1 MGESN
6 LPSPPFIEIDGIS
19 NFRDLG
25 GYPISSTQ
33 SIRSSVIYRCA
44 EPSQVTKNGIE
55 AMQKLGIN
63 KVYDLR
69 SNNEIERNKA
79 SGRGG
84 VTEWD
89 GCERLFVPVFK
100 DEDYSP
106 ENLAL
111 RYADYTAEGTEV
123 SCDRLFEAMTDE

>member
-1 MGESN
+1 MTNIS
-6 LPSPPFIEIDGIS
+6 LPSPPFVTIEGIP

-25 GYPISSTQ
+25 GYPVSSNQ
-33 SIRSSVIYRCA
+33 SFRRSIIYRCA

-55 AMQKLGIN
+55 AMKSLKIASA
-63 KVYDLR
+63 YDLR
-69 SNNEIERNKA
+69 SNNEIERSKA

-89 GCERLFVPVFK
+89 GCSRVFAPVFT

-106 ENLAL
+106 ENLAI

-123 SCDRLFEAMTDE
+123 SSNYYGSNY